1 MDVDRSVASATA
13 RSSGNFDRAE
23 DANGYHVSSHG
34 RSGRQGNV
42 GKSFRSL
49 FKVLEPLLNLERP
62 VSIADGVAPRT
73 ISGV

>member
-13 RSSGNFDRAE
+13 RSSGNFDRA
-23 DANGYHVSSHG
+23 DANGYQVSSHG

-62 VSIADGVAPRT
+62 GSIADGVALST

>member
-13 RSSGNFDRAE
+13 RSSGNFDRAQ

-34 RSGRQGNV
+34 RSGWQGNV

-49 FKVLEPLLNLERP
+49 FKVLEPLPNLERP
-62 VSIADGVAPRT
+62 VSTADGVALHIRF
-73 ISGV
+73 GV

>member
-13 RSSGNFDRAE
+13 RSSGNFDRSE

-34 RSGRQGNV
+34 RNGRQGNV

-49 FKVLEPLLNLERP
+49 FKVSEPLLHK
-62 VSIADGVAPRT
+62 
-73 ISGV
+73 ISGPLCSNSGKCTCA